1 MSKRRVVLYTR
12 VGCHLCDEAKAVIRS
27 VDCQS
32 EFELEEVDIDHD
44 AALKQR
50 YTNDIPVIEIDGVEA
65 FRHRVTAQAFKKKI
79 KDPS

>member
-12 VGCHLCDEAKAVIRS
+12 ARCHLCDEAKAVIRS

-32 EFELEEVDIDHD
+32 DFDLEEVDIDRD
-44 AALKQR
+44 AELKQR

-65 FRHRVTAQAFKKKI
+65 FRHRVSAEAFRRKI
-79 KDPS
+79 KTEP